1 MTETAVV
8 EESNSEMVKGLLESM
23 SDEDKKGLKGWY
35 LYDFANQAFALTVV
49 TVVAPMLTA
58 SLFNTATGGGT
69 EFMGA
74 NITGASYYS
83 LVLTASSLFIAICS
97 PILGVIA
104 DRVPIKKKI
113 LWVYTLVGVIFTA
126 LMGLAPFMGDTA
138 YIWLAIFIVIG
149 NIGFAGGNVIYYAFM
164 PYLAPREA
172 MDRVS
177 SVGYVYGFV
186 GGCTILIVHLAVLM
200 APLPTLVTLN
210 MKMCFV
216 FVTSALWWFGWGLPL
231 FRHTPEPEIPN
242 PTEFDGVGD
251 AVRVAVK
258 QVVTTFREIKKFP
271 VLSLYLISYLL
282 FYDGVNTI
290 AAMASAYGDSVLR
303 LPPTAVMFLLLTV
316 NFVAI
321 PMSYIGGLAAERY
334 GTKEVLG
341 TALIVYCIAAI
352 LATGFAPLPM
362 EDNHEVH
369 DFQFDYNDENEEYS
383 ITVLYDKTAC
393 CTANS
398 WFSIN
403 GEGDAP
409 FREVYFTYLTTTTL
423 EDAVSNEDY
432 TRETLPKEDA
442 ANMTEM
448 MVNNT
453 DHRFSFS
460 FVGGPE
466 DGKQSVGDN
475 HPANLG
481 EGPLDG
487 WAMFMRDNLWGPLGM
502 TVTLQF
508 IFLGMMVGMVMG
520 TAGAQARSMFSMLI
534 PRSRTTEFFGFFG
547 FIGKAAAVIGPL
559 VYAMTVAVSDDRVAI
574 LTIVAVILLGTVMFT
589 RVDIEKGVAEAEA
602 EDARNFGLNTEGESE
617 GDSDPE

>member
-1 MTETAVV
+1 MAGVVSSTESTEGVDVSAIL
-8 EESNSEMVKGLLESM
+8 NEMSPKE
-23 SDEDKKGLKGWY
+23 KKALKGWY

-69 EFMGA
+69 EFFGA

-113 LWVYTLVGVIFTA
+113 LWVYTIVGVIFTA

-177 SVGYVYGFV
+177 SIGYVYGFG
-186 GGCTILIVHLAVLM
+186 GGCLILIVHLIVLIG
-200 APLPTLVTLN
+200 PLPESVSLN
-210 MKMCFV
+210 MKMSFV
-216 FVTSALWWFGWGLPL
+216 FVTSALWWFGWGMPL
-231 FRHTPEPEIPN
+231 FRNTPEPEIPN
-242 PTEFDGVGD
+242 PTEFNSVGE
-251 AVRVAVK
+251 AINVAVK
-258 QVVTTFREIKKFP
+258 QVMTTFREIRKFP
-271 VLSLYLISYLL
+271 VLSLFLVSYLL

-303 LPPTAVMFLLLTV
+303 LPPQAVMFLLLTV
-316 NFVAI
+316 NLVAI
-321 PMSYIGGLAAERY
+321 PMSYIGGRAAERF
-334 GTKEVLG
+334 GTKKVL
-341 TALIVYCIAAI
+341 TSALMVYCVAAV

-362 EDNHEVH
+362 EDNHDVH
-369 DFQFDYNDENEEYS
+369 DFQFNFDENNDIYE
-383 ITVLYDKTAC
+383 IVVLYDKEAC

-398 WFSIN
+398 WFSLN
-403 GEGDAP
+403 GEGDAS
-409 FREVYFTYLTTTTL
+409 FRDTYFTYLTDTTI
-423 EDAVSNEDY
+423 DGADSNTDY
-432 TRETLPKEDA
+432 TRKSLTIEEA
-442 ANMTEM
+442 SQMTM
-448 MVNNT
+448 LMVNNT

-460 FVGGPE
+460 FIGGSE
-466 DGKQSVGDN
+466 NGKQSVGDN

-481 EGPLDG
+481 DGPLDG

-508 IFLGMMVGMVMG
+508 VFLGMMVGMVMG
-520 TAGAQARSMFSMLI
+520 TAGAQARSLFSLLI
-534 PRSRTTEFFGFFG
+534 PRTRTTEFFGFFG
-547 FIGKAAAVIGPL
+547 FIGKAAAVVGPL

-574 LTIVAVILLGTVMFT
+574 LTIVAVILAGTALFT
-589 RVDIEKGVAEAEA
+589 RVDIQKGIAEAEA
-602 EDARNFGLNTEGESE
+602 EDARNKDRSIEEE
-617 GDSDPE
+617 